1 MRTGLARRRLD
12 RDLCFV
18 KELWDV
24 SADFEEKCHDLAEN
38 IDDEYLF
45 NFVKVG
51 CKSGGIS
58 G

>member
-1 MRTGLARRRLD
+1 M
-12 RDLCFV
+12 